1 MAAYR
6 RGRSELKVG
15 LVAAAALVVFVGM
28 FGALTSRGVIR
39 HSADLYV
46 LLPSAEGLLQND
58 PVKYSGVNVGQV
70 RRLGFQEDGTVLVRA
85 RLTRRVPL
93 TRNAQA
99 VLTPVDMFGRQS
111 IVLRDGAG
119 GAPLASGDTLIGE
132 RPQPLTERMAGLGTQ
147 VERVVGDSTILLL
160 HRALE
165 AIGGAAQGIGGAG
178 DQTARF
184 LAEQQKGMAE
194 VTGATALLAG
204 NLAVV
209 TDPTELSALRADL
222 QLAAANL
229 ARATARMDTLS
240 GSAAALLARIEGGE
254 GSLGR
259 LMQDGGI
266 YDSAALAVGE
276 LHALVEDVR
285 RNPRR
290 YLTVRVF

>member
-15 LVAAAALVVFVGM
+15 LIAAAAVALFVGM

-70 RRLGFQEDGTVLVRA
+70 RRLGFQEDGTVLVRT

-93 TRNAQA
+93 TRNARA

-111 IVLRDGAG
+111 IVLREGAG
-119 GAPLASGDTLIGE
+119 GDPLASGDTLIGE

-147 VERVVGDSTILLL
+147 VERVMGDSTILLL
-160 HRALE
+160 YRALE

-178 DQTARF
+178 DETARF
-184 LAEQQKGMAE
+184 IAEQQKGMAE

-204 NLAVV
+204 NLAAV

-222 QLAAANL
+222 QLAAGNL

-259 LMQDGGI
+259 LVQDGGI